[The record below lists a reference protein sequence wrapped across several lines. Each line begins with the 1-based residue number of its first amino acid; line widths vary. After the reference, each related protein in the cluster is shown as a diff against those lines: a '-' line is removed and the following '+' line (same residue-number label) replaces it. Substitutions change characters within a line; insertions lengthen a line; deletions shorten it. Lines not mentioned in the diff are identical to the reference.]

1 MIRGIYKSCIHND
14 KYIAVFPN
22 GSKWSDVSL
31 MMKILFLLT
40 DLSVDLTSVGRAW
53 TLTQFTTTSWQ
64 VPGGNT
70 MFYRYMMQI
79 NFYLSSIYMPLCWYI
94 VLILFSYILKILNGK
109 DSEMGLYLII
119 KNCPVRSP
127 GKSFCIRKNPRL
139 TNEDNM
145 ML

>member
-70 MFYRYMMQI
+70 MFYRYADQ
-79 NFYLSSIYMPLCWYI
+79 FLSLQYIHVI
-94 VLILFSYILKILNGK
+94 VLVHCIDIVFLHFENIKWKRFRNGFVFNHK
-109 DSEMGLYLII
+109 ELPSKKPREKFLY
-119 KNCPVRSP
+119 
-127 GKSFCIRKNPRL
+127 
-139 TNEDNM
+139 
-145 ML
+145 

>member
-1 MIRGIYKSCIHND
+1 MYFPLGKFFLVIRGIYKSCIHND

-70 MFYRYMMQI
+70 MFYRYADK
-79 NFYLSSIYMPLCWYI
+79 FFSLYYLYVMCWYI
-94 VLILFSYILKILNGK
+94 VLILFTYILKILNGK

-119 KNCPVRSP
+119 KNCPERSQ
-127 GKSFCIRKNPRL
+127 GKVSVLEK
-139 TNEDNM
+139 TQD
-145 ML
+145 

>member
-22 GSKWSDVSL
+22 GSKWSDFSL
-31 MMKILFLLT
+31 MTTILFLLT

-109 DSEMGLYLII
+109 DSELGLYLII
-119 KNCPVRSP
+119 KNCP